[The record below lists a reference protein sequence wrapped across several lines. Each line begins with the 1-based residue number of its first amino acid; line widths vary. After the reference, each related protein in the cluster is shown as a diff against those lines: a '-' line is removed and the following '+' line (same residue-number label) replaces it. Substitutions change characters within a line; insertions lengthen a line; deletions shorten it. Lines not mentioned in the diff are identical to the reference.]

1 MIMTTWVTDDDD
13 DDDDDGDGGRA
24 LRDGNITFVTAW
36 VVVSAI
42 GGNEIQSLALTDHH
56 RLLFGKIEM
65 TGDLN

>member
-1 MIMTTWVTDDDD
+1 MMMMMMTTVMVVVLL
-13 DDDDDGDGGRA
+13 GMV
-24 LRDGNITFVTAW
+24 ITFVTVW

-56 RLLFGKIEM
+56 RLPFGKIEM